1 MGNFKVLWPHI
12 RWGDDY
18 AIEVAALGQGF
29 AAEFCTHFDEVT
41 DEQWATCDAV
51 VCTLDIP
58 EQHIPKMKRCRIF
71 VKRTVG
77 YDNIDL
83 KRWGELGV
91 PVCNNP
97 AYGTREVADHAIAL
111 MLALVRGINLH
122 DQRLQTDPVGHWSRT
137 LNPFARRLSESTF
150 GVVGLGR
157 IGTAA
162 AARAQAFGMEVIY
175 YDPYKSPAD
184 IFISARRVES
194 LRELM
199 GQSDVVSL
207 HTPLTD
213 ETLRMIGED
222 ALKAARPGLILINTA
237 RGAVIDLD
245 ALYDAMKR
253 EQVLAAGL
261 DVLPREPANPED
273 PLIGAW
279 HAGEEWIRN
288 RLILTPH
295 HAFFTPES
303 LRDMRAFA
311 AQTAASYLRDGRLEN
326 CVNEESLKFRR

>member
-1 MGNFKVLWPHI
+1 MGNLKVLWPHI

-18 AIEVAALGQGF
+18 AIEIEALGEGF
-29 AAEFCTHFDEVT
+29 TGEFCSHFEEVT
-41 DEQWATCDAV
+41 DEQWATCDGV
-51 VCTLDIP
+51 VGTLDIP
-58 EQHIPKMKRCRIF
+58 EEHIGKMARCRIF
-71 VKRTVG
+71 VNRTVG

-97 AYGTREVADHAIAL
+97 AYGTREVADHAMAL
-111 MLALVRGINLH
+111 MLALVRGINFH
-122 DQRLQTDPVGHWSRT
+122 DQRLQEDPAGNWSRT
-137 LNPFARRLSESTF
+137 LNPFARRLSDCTF

-184 IFISARRVES
+184 VPAAARQVES
-194 LRELM
+194 LAELM

-213 ETLRMIGED
+213 ETRHMIGTD
-222 ALKAARPGLILINTA
+222 ALNAARPGLILINTA

-245 ALYDAMKR
+245 ALYDAMKQ

-273 PLIGAW
+273 PLIAAW
-279 HAGEEWIRN
+279 HAGEEWVRH

-295 HAFFTPES
+295 HGFFTPQS

-311 AQTAASYLRDGRLEN
+311 AQTAVRYLRDGELEN
-326 CVNEESLKFRR
+326 CVNKEFLKFRR

>member
-1 MGNFKVLWPHI
+1 VSIKVLWPHI
-12 RWGDDY
+12 RWADDY
-18 AIEVAALGQGF
+18 AIEIEALGAGIEG
-29 AAEFCTHFDEVT
+29 EFCTSFEEVS
-41 DEQWATCDAV
+41 DEQWANCNGI

-58 EQHIPKMKRCRIF
+58 EEYVGKIKHCRIF

-97 AYGTREVADHAIAL
+97 GYGTREVADHSIAL
-111 MLALVRGINLH
+111 MLALVRGISFHN
-122 DQRLQTDPVGHWSRT
+122 QRLQTDPVGNWSRT
-137 LNPFARRLSESTF
+137 LNPFARRLSDCTL

-157 IGTAA
+157 VGTATA
-162 AARAQAFGMEVIY
+162 RRAQAFCMDVLY
-175 YDPYKSPAD
+175 YDPYKSQAD
-184 IFISARRVES
+184 VPEGVRRAES
-194 LRELM
+194 LTELV

-213 ETLRMIGED
+213 ETRSIIGAD
-222 ALKAARPGLILINTA
+222 ALAVARPGLILINTA
-237 RGAVIDLD
+237 RGALIDLD
-245 ALYDAMKR
+245 ALYLAMKKKV
-253 EQVLAAGL
+253 VLAAGL
-261 DVLPREPANPED
+261 DVLPREPANTED

-279 HAGEEWIRN
+279 YGGEEWIRD

-295 HAFFTPES
+295 HAFFTPQS

-311 AQTAASYLRDGRLEN
+311 ARTVARYLRDGELEN
-326 CVNEESLKFRR
+326 CVNEEFLKFRR